1 MWRAILKFL
10 SLYNRFQIHIN
21 QSFPNLKEKKL
32 LLAISGGID
41 SMVLCDLLDRLNF
54 PFALAH
60 CNFNLRGEKSDQ
72 DEAFVQE
79 EALKRKKE
87 IYTVSFDTKDF
98 AQQHKV
104 SIQMAA
110 RALRYNWFQ
119 EIVAKNEFDYLLTAH
134 HADDSLETFFINLSR
149 GTGIDGLIGIPENT
163 NWLIRPLLPFAKNE
177 IETYAKENGLAWR
190 EDHSNEDT
198 KYLRNKIRK
207 ELIPVLKELNP
218 TFMDSFSSTIENL
231 LGSRNIINDKMDE
244 VRKEVIESS
253 SANHEEGIKF
263 NIKKLLNYS
272 DNTAYLYHIF
282 YPYGFRQ
289 WKDIRSLLKAQSGKQ
304 LYSKTHRIIKH
315 GNYLLLATR
324 SEKIDQ
330 PDAFEI
336 CEDQQFLRF
345 AKEVIKLESLQSD
358 GHYKINKDIRTAQ
371 FDKDLLRF
379 PLIVRKWQKGDYFC
393 PIGIKGKK
401 KLSDFFKDEKY
412 SLLQKEN
419 IWLLCSGENIIWL
432 IGKRIDNRYK
442 VTDKTKFILN
452 ASLET

>member
-1 MWRAILKFL
+1 MWRAILKSL
-10 SLYNRFQIHIN
+10 SLYNRFQTHIN
-21 QSFPNLKEKKL
+21 QSFPNLKEEKL
-32 LLAISGGID
+32 LLAISGGVD
-41 SMVLCDLLDRLNF
+41 SMVLCDLFDRLNF
-54 PFALAH
+54 RFALAH
-60 CNFNLRGEKSDQ
+60 CNFNLRGEMSDQ
-72 DEAFVQE
+72 DEAFVQK

-98 AQQHKV
+98 AQKHKV

-110 RALRYNWFQ
+110 RELRYNWFQ

-149 GTGIDGLIGIPENT
+149 GTGVDGLIGIPENT
-163 NWLIRPLLPFAKNE
+163 SWLIRPLLPFAKNE
-177 IETYAKENGLAWR
+177 IKTYANKNGLAWR

-218 TFMDSFSSTIENL
+218 SFMDSFSSTIENL
-231 LGSRNIINDKMDE
+231 LGSRKIINDKIEE
-244 VRKEVIESS
+244 VRKEVIETSS
-253 SANHEEGIKF
+253 SKQEEGIKF
-263 NIKKLLNYS
+263 KVKQLLNYA
-272 DNTAYLYHIF
+272 DNTAYLYQIF
-282 YPYGFRQ
+282 HPYGFRQ

-304 LYSKTHRIIKH
+304 LYSKTHRLIKH
-315 GNYLLLATR
+315 GNYLLLSTL

-330 PDAFEI
+330 SDVFEI
-336 CEDQQFLRF
+336 YEDQELLNLD
-345 AKEVIKLESLQSD
+345 KGVIKLESHDID

-379 PLIVRKWQKGDYFC
+379 PLIVRKWRKGDYFC
-393 PIGIKGKK
+393 PIGMKGKK

-432 IGKRIDNRYK
+432 IGKRVDNRYK

>member
-1 MWRAILKFL
+1 
-10 SLYNRFQIHIN
+10 
-21 QSFPNLKEKKL
+21 
-32 LLAISGGID
+32 LLAVSGGVD

-54 PFALAH
+54 RFALAH
-60 CNFNLRGEKSDQ
+60 CNFNLRGEMSDQ

-87 IYTVSFDTKDF
+87 IHTISFDTKDF
-98 AQQHKV
+98 AQKQKV

-110 RALRYNWFQ
+110 RELRYNWFQ

-134 HADDSLETFFINLSR
+134 HADDSLETFFINLLR

-163 NWLIRPLLPFAKNE
+163 SWLIRPLLAFTKKE
-177 IETYAKENGLAWR
+177 IESYGNENGLAWR
-190 EDHSNEDT
+190 EDHSNDDT

-218 TFMDSFSSTIENL
+218 TFMDSFSSTIDHL
-231 LGSRNIINDKMDE
+231 SGSRKIINDKMDE
-244 VRKEVIESS
+244 VRKEVIETS
-253 SANHEEGIKF
+253 SANLEEGIKI
-263 NIKKLLNYS
+263 NIKLLLNYS
-272 DNTAYLYHIF
+272 DNTAYLYQIF

-315 GNYLLLATR
+315 GHYLLLSTR
-324 SEKIDQ
+324 SENIDQ
-330 PDAFEI
+330 SDSFEI
-336 CEDQQFLRF
+336 FEDQQFLSL
-345 AKEVIKLESLQSD
+345 EQGTIKLESLESD
-358 GHYKINKDIRTAQ
+358 GHFKINKDIRTAQ
-371 FDKDLLRF
+371 FNKDLLRF
-379 PLIVRKWQKGDYFC
+379 PLIVRKWRKGDYFC
-393 PIGIKGKK
+393 PIGMKGKK

>member
-1 MWRAILKFL
+1 M
-10 SLYNRFQIHIN
+10 
-21 QSFPNLKEKKL
+21 
-32 LLAISGGID
+32 LAVSGGVD

-54 PFALAH
+54 RFALAH
-60 CNFNLRGEKSDQ
+60 CNFNLRGEMSDQ

-87 IYTVSFDTKDF
+87 IHTISFDTKDF
-98 AQQHKV
+98 AQKQKV

-110 RALRYNWFQ
+110 RELRYNWFQ

-163 NWLIRPLLPFAKNE
+163 SWLIRPLLAFTKKE
-177 IETYAKENGLAWR
+177 IESYGNENGLAWR
-190 EDHSNEDT
+190 EDHSNDDT

-218 TFMDSFSSTIENL
+218 TFMDSFSSTIDHL
-231 LGSRNIINDKMDE
+231 SGSRKIINDKMDE
-244 VRKEVIESS
+244 VRKEVIETS
-253 SANHEEGIKF
+253 SANLEEGIKF
-263 NIKKLLNYS
+263 NIKQLLNYS
-272 DNTAYLYHIF
+272 DNTAYLYQIF

-315 GNYLLLATR
+315 GHYLLLSTR
-324 SEKIDQ
+324 SENIDQ
-330 PDAFEI
+330 SDSFEI
-336 CEDQQFLRF
+336 FEDQQFLSL
-345 AKEVIKLESLQSD
+345 EQGTIKLESLESD
-358 GHYKINKDIRTAQ
+358 GHFKINKDIQTAQ

-379 PLIVRKWQKGDYFC
+379 PLIVRKWRKGDYFC
-393 PIGIKGKK
+393 PIGMKGKK

>member
-1 MWRAILKFL
+1 M
-10 SLYNRFQIHIN
+10 
-21 QSFPNLKEKKL
+21 
-32 LLAISGGID
+32 LAVSGGVD

-54 PFALAH
+54 RFALAH
-60 CNFNLRGEKSDQ
+60 CNFNLRGEMSDQ

-87 IYTVSFDTKDF
+87 IHTISFDTKDF
-98 AQQHKV
+98 AQKQKV

-110 RALRYNWFQ
+110 RELRYNWFQ

-163 NWLIRPLLPFAKNE
+163 SWLIRPLLAFTKKE
-177 IETYAKENGLAWR
+177 IESYGNENGLAWR
-190 EDHSNEDT
+190 EDHSNDDT

-218 TFMDSFSSTIENL
+218 TFMDSFSSTIDHL
-231 LGSRNIINDKMDE
+231 SGSRKIINDKMDE
-244 VRKEVIESS
+244 VRKEVIETS
-253 SANHEEGIKF
+253 SANLEEGIKI
-263 NIKKLLNYS
+263 NIKLLLNYS
-272 DNTAYLYHIF
+272 DNTAYLYQIF

-315 GNYLLLATR
+315 GHYLLLSTR
-324 SEKIDQ
+324 SENIDQ
-330 PDAFEI
+330 SDSFEI
-336 CEDQQFLRF
+336 FEDQQFLSL
-345 AKEVIKLESLQSD
+345 EQGTIKLESLESD
-358 GHYKINKDIRTAQ
+358 GHFKINKDIRTAQ
-371 FDKDLLRF
+371 FNKDLLRF
-379 PLIVRKWQKGDYFC
+379 PLIVRKWRKGDYFC
-393 PIGIKGKK
+393 PIGMKGKK

>member
-1 MWRAILKFL
+1 
-10 SLYNRFQIHIN
+10 
-21 QSFPNLKEKKL
+21 
-32 LLAISGGID
+32 
-41 SMVLCDLLDRLNF
+41 
-54 PFALAH
+54 
-60 CNFNLRGEKSDQ
+60 
-72 DEAFVQE
+72 
-79 EALKRKKE
+79 
-87 IYTVSFDTKDF
+87 
-98 AQQHKV
+98 
-104 SIQMAA
+104 MAA
-110 RALRYNWFQ
+110 RELRYNWFQ

-163 NWLIRPLLPFAKNE
+163 SWLIRPLLAFTKKE
-177 IETYAKENGLAWR
+177 IESYGNENGLAWR
-190 EDHSNEDT
+190 EDHSNDDT

-218 TFMDSFSSTIENL
+218 TFMDSFSSTIDHL
-231 LGSRNIINDKMDE
+231 SGSRKIINDKMDE
-244 VRKEVIESS
+244 VRKEVIETS
-253 SANHEEGIKF
+253 SANLEEGIKF
-263 NIKKLLNYS
+263 NIKQLLNYS
-272 DNTAYLYHIF
+272 DNTAYLYQIF

-315 GNYLLLATR
+315 GHYLLLSTR
-324 SEKIDQ
+324 SENIDQ
-330 PDAFEI
+330 SDSFEI
-336 CEDQQFLRF
+336 FEDQQFLSL
-345 AKEVIKLESLQSD
+345 EQGTIKLESLESD
-358 GHYKINKDIRTAQ
+358 GHFKINKDIRTAQ

-379 PLIVRKWQKGDYFC
+379 PLIVRKWRKGDYFC
-393 PIGIKGKK
+393 PIGMKGKK

>member
-1 MWRAILKFL
+1 M
-10 SLYNRFQIHIN
+10 
-21 QSFPNLKEKKL
+21 
-32 LLAISGGID
+32 LAVSGGVD

-54 PFALAH
+54 RFALAH
-60 CNFNLRGEKSDQ
+60 CNFNLRGEMSDQ

-87 IYTVSFDTKDF
+87 IHTISFDTKDF
-98 AQQHKV
+98 AQKQKV

-110 RALRYNWFQ
+110 RELRYNWFQ

-134 HADDSLETFFINLSR
+134 HADDSLETFFINLLR

-163 NWLIRPLLPFAKNE
+163 SWLIRPLLAFTKKE
-177 IETYAKENGLAWR
+177 IESYGNENGLAWR
-190 EDHSNEDT
+190 EDHSNDDT

-218 TFMDSFSSTIENL
+218 TFMDSFSSTIDHL
-231 LGSRNIINDKMDE
+231 SGSRKIINDKMDE
-244 VRKEVIESS
+244 VRKEVIETS
-253 SANHEEGIKF
+253 SANLEEGIKF
-263 NIKKLLNYS
+263 NIKQLLNYS
-272 DNTAYLYHIF
+272 DNTAYLYQIF

-315 GNYLLLATR
+315 GHYLLLSTR
-324 SEKIDQ
+324 SENIDQ
-330 PDAFEI
+330 SDSFEI
-336 CEDQQFLRF
+336 FEDQQFLSL
-345 AKEVIKLESLQSD
+345 EQGTIKLESLESD
-358 GHYKINKDIRTAQ
+358 GHFKINKDIQTAQ

-379 PLIVRKWQKGDYFC
+379 PLIVRKWRKGDYFC
-393 PIGIKGKK
+393 PIGMKGKK